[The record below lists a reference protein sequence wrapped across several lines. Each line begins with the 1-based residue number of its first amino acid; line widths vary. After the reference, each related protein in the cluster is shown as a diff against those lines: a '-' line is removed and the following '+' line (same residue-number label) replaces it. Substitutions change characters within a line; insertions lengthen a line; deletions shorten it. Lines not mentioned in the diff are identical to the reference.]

1 MGTDKPMQARGIYP
15 SFFESGGP
23 PSFQTE
29 LRRRNIDE
37 AFLSYVA
44 SHSFPSIYNTA
55 RILQSHFWVK
65 FSGARELVLLLSGS
79 TLLSTVGLSIR

>member
-1 MGTDKPMQARGIYP
+1 MQARGIYP
-15 SFFESGGP
+15 SFFESGGLLLSKLSCLP
-23 PSFQTE
+23 DWA
-29 LRRRNIDE
+29 RRRNIDE